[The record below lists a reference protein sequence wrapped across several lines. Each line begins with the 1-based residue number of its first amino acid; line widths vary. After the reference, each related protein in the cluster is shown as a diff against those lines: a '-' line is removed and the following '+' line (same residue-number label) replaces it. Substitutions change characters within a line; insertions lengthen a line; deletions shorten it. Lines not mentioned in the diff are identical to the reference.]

1 MTTFSTLFD
10 TRGKRHLFSELTKAS
25 LENTAV
31 EEKLVQTADMST
43 TVANGEE
50 MRRRGVCVCVCGS
63 TGQTIITPLAYYIL
77 ITSAFGIWKQI
88 QLSNH
93 LLFVRFKL

>member
-50 MRRRGVCVCVCGS
+50 MRRRGVCVCVWLNWTNNNNPSSLLYSHHKCFWD
-63 TGQTIITPLAYYIL
+63 LEAN
-77 ITSAFGIWKQI
+77 SAVKSLTLCAF
-88 QLSNH
+88 
-93 LLFVRFKL
+93 